1 MPYSAMKMTM
11 HIDEDTLSAVMEIT
25 GSTSKTGAVEKALT
39 EMVRRHRLKSVLKE
53 GMGMTPEEI
62 KNSFD
67 FETYDSLNRAE
78 KFPDTP
84 AKVSYRAKRPKKTT

>member
-1 MPYSAMKMTM
+1 MPYSCMKMTM

-53 GMGMTPEEI
+53 GMGMTSEEI

-67 FETYDSLNRAE
+67 FAAYDSLNTSER
-78 KFPDTP
+78 FPDKSQKISH
-84 AKVSYRAKRPKKTT
+84 ARKSSRR

>member
-1 MPYSAMKMTM
+1 MKMTM
-11 HIDEDTLSAVMEIT
+11 HIDEDTLTSVMEIT
-25 GSTSKTGAVEKALT
+25 GSASKTAAVEKALT

-67 FETYDSLNRAE
+67 FASYDASNTSAPITRKPVTNSRAR
-78 KFPDTP
+78 KPT
-84 AKVSYRAKRPKKTT
+84 R